1 MNSLPNSGRRRL
13 HEIEFGA
20 NFCSLVSFAIPSPR
34 AWVGVKEAPE
44 RKKISRAIR
53 QAAGTRANAM
63 LTTCPQIRQA
73 LAKTDY
79 DFLSKR
85 ASRGA
90 QRRVRRDRRG
100 IALNYLAAL
109 RGDFQGLLRMARV
122 IAVLSPDVA
131 AAHEFERLRLTAKFA
146 WQYQMIRWKL
156 TVGFAPLPQLDG
168 LSELVSGLSVS
179 NGSGRSKSSG
189 SAPRFAAELASSMDR
204 RGMSAV

>member
-1 MNSLPNSGRRRL
+1 L
-13 HEIEFGA
+13 
-20 NFCSLVSFAIPSPR
+20 
-34 AWVGVKEAPE
+34 
-44 RKKISRAIR
+44 
-53 QAAGTRANAM
+53 
-63 LTTCPQIRQA
+63 PQIRQA

-79 DFLSKR
+79 DFLSRR
-85 ASRGA
+85 ASRDA

-100 IALNYLAAL
+100 IALAYLAAL

-168 LSELVSGLSVS
+168 LSELVSGLSVRMEAALKEL
-179 NGSGRSKSSG
+179 GER
-189 SAPRFAAELASSMDR
+189 AALAAELASSMDR